1 MHSQVR
7 IYFMRLAA
15 EAIYSDTDERER
27 ECVCVKIYSCSFCSF
42 VIELV
47 GDIQKNVLDAASSDD

>member
-1 MHSQVR
+1 
-7 IYFMRLAA
+7 MRLAA

>member
-15 EAIYSDTDERER
+15 EAIYSDTDERGLR
-27 ECVCVKIYSCSFCSF
+27 YILVVF
-42 VIELV
+42 VH
-47 GDIQKNVLDAASSDD
+47 S